1 MEMTTKT
8 VLSLF
13 SGCGGLD
20 LGIEGGFTAPIAS
33 LNPRI
38 QNIDPE
44 STTDERL
51 VKLPKTGFQTIFAN
65 DILKSAKTS
74 LKNLGKIYLEHGHD
88 QKNKVTDIFHQ
99 NNFLQLESF
108 VDIQG
113 NNRIVRAA
121 S

>member
-1 MEMTTKT
+1 MRSTNIADMTSRT

-33 LNPRI
+33 LNQSI
-38 QNIDPE
+38 QNIKPDKT
-44 STTDERL
+44 SDERL

-74 LKNLGKIYLEHGHD
+74 WLRYFDNLGKD
-88 QKNKVTDIFHQ
+88 VFRS
-99 NNFLQLESF
+99 ES
-108 VDIQG
+108 
-113 NNRIVRAA
+113 IVEQSAV
-121 S
+121 